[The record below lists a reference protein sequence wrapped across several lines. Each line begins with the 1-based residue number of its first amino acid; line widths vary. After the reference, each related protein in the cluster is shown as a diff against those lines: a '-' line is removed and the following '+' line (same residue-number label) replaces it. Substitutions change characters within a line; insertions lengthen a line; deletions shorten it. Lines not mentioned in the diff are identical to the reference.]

1 MHINSRGASRW
12 TMIIWTVLSCVCVSA
27 RAQPGSNAV
36 VYRCPNN
43 VYTDALSAKEA
54 KELGCKTIE
63 GAPITIV
70 QMPKPRSDSRGASGP
85 SGGASRPSEARV
97 DPNEQRNRDSDKR
110 RILETELKREED
122 ALAALQAEYNK
133 GEPERRGDEKNFQR
147 YQERFAELRASIARK
162 EGDIAAI
169 KRELGKL
176 NS

>member
-1 MHINSRGASRW
+1 MHFQKLVVKRF
-12 TMIIWTVLSCVCVSA
+12 TMISSLSLLWLSTTAHAQSGANVL
-27 RAQPGSNAV
+27 

-43 VYTDALSAKEA
+43 VYTDAISAKEA
-54 KELGCKTIE
+54 KERGCKTIE
-63 GAPITIV
+63 GAPITVV
-70 QMPKPRSDSRGASGP
+70 QMPKPRTDNRSASGP
-85 SGGASRPSEARV
+85 SGGASRSGEARV

-110 RILETELKREED
+110 RILETELKREEE

-147 YQERFAELRASIARK
+147 YQERVAELRASIARK